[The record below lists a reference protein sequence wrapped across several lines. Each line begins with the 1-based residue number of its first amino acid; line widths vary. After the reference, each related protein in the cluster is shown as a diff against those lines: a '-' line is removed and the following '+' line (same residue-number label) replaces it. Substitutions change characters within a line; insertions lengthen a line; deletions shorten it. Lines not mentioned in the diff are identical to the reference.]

1 MVNGEATGAAPGA
14 PASMFRGGVMDIA
27 TGAGI
32 FAGISVIIGLI
43 MLDGGNFAAYFD
55 KHAVIVIFGGAT
67 AATMLRFP
75 FAVIAHGLPM
85 GLRFAF
91 TMRSVHPRE
100 LIEEITRVAE
110 IARKSGPVALENVEV
125 SDPFLAQGLRYIADG
140 YDKDFIRDTMERD
153 RDNFL
158 QRLDEGSKVYR
169 AIGDCA
175 PAWGMI
181 GTILG
186 MVTMFA
192 NMSDPSRLGPAMATA
207 LLATLYGAI
216 VANMLTLPLADKLH
230 VKLEEEEISRT
241 LIIDGVLQ
249 MRDAKSPTLVREM
262 LLAYLPDHHRAEM
275 AEAA

>member
-1 MVNGEATGAAPGA
+1 MDFATGIGI
-14 PASMFRGGVMDIA
+14 V
-27 TGAGI
+27 AGI
-32 FAGISVIIGLI
+32 GVLVLIIMI
-43 MLDGGNFAAYFD
+43 DGGNFAAYYD
-55 KHAVIVIFGGAT
+55 KHAMIVIFGGAA
-67 AATMLRFP
+67 AATMVRFP
-75 FAVIAHGLPM
+75 FSVIAHGLPM

-91 TMRSVHPRE
+91 QM
-100 LIEEITRVAE
+100 RVADV
-110 IARKSGPVALENVEV
+110 ARKQGPVALEGVEV
-125 SDPFLAQGLRYIADG
+125 SDPFLAQGIRYIADG
-140 YDKDFIRDTMERD
+140 YDRDFIRDTMERD

-192 NMSDPSRLGPAMATA
+192 NMEDPSKLGPAMAVA

-216 VANMLTLPLADKLH
+216 IANMITLPIADKLH
-230 VKLEEEEISRT
+230 VKLEEEDISRS
-241 LIIDGVLQ
+241 LIIDGIMQ
-249 MRDAKSPTLVREM
+249 IKDNKSPTLVREM

-275 AEAA
+275 AEAV